1 MPRPSRPRP
10 PTQAALPGPA
20 ENPNGFIVDMPVPDR
35 PRRVVTFMADG
46 MRGEGKHPH
55 SHARGQLLAVLDGS
69 MAVSAQEG
77 TFFVPPERALWIPP
91 DTVHA
96 TQHLASTRMRTLYVR
111 RDAAAALPAA
121 MAVVQVSPLLRNLL
135 EAVTELPPDYDEAG
149 PAGRLVAVLLDQIA
163 ASPVAPLRLP
173 MPVSPPLRD
182 LARAILADPADV
194 RPVPEVA
201 AGLGLSARTLERRFK
216 AESGLSLRTF
226 RRQAKLFRALEM
238 LAARESVNRIS
249 DALGFEGP
257 SAFIA
262 LFKGAFGVSPGRYL
276 G

>member
-1 MPRPSRPRP
+1 MTLTPKPRAATP
-10 PTQAALPGPA
+10 PAPPA
-20 ENPNGFIVDMPVPDR
+20 ENPNGFVVDMPVPDR

-46 MRGEGKHPH
+46 TRGEGKHPH
-55 SHARGQLLAVLDGS
+55 SHARGQLLAVLDGA
-69 MAVSAQEG
+69 MAVSAAEG

-91 DTVHA
+91 DTLHA
-96 TQHLASTRMRTLYVR
+96 TRHLASTRLRTLYVR

-173 MPVSPPLRD
+173 MPASAPLRA

-194 RPVPEVA
+194 RPVPELA

-262 LFKGAFGVSPGRYL
+262 MFKTAFGVSPGRYL